1 MFFSKYEF
9 QSKKVILIRFIFVI
23 FLFKDSIL
31 KYINYSQRNMITQS
45 NIQNKNT
52 SIISLLKSQVQKQE
66 KIQKE
71 ESVQTTSNESIKQ
84 HINKE
89 DVYMISFKDISIIS
103 YNITEKE
110 KIVSKELV
118 RFYDKDKIEKIKPI
132 INQEHEISLRLI
144 DWTLTNYAKKKCI
157 KYKLSNGRIIDV
169 FESYKN
175 YMTSYKRNILFDLF
189 RRGKCS
195 KVIYGKGKEDYVIS
209 GIKQLNS
216 FRCVLEIELIEY
228 IMKNKEKIETDMRV
242 SLRRSAVNKNIK
254 GEKGDK
260 SRKKRQELSSSIY
273 KKCMKHYY
281 KTTITF

>member
-1 MFFSKYEF
+1 
-9 QSKKVILIRFIFVI
+9 
-23 FLFKDSIL
+23 
-31 KYINYSQRNMITQS
+31 MITQS
-45 NIQNKNT
+45 NVKET
-52 SIISLLKSQVQKQE
+52 SIISLLKSQVQKQDDV
-66 KIQKE
+66 QKE
-71 ESVQTTSNESIKQ
+71 ALVQNNPHESVKQ
-84 HINKE
+84 HINKK
-89 DVYMISFKDISIIS
+89 DLYMISFKDISIIS

-110 KIVSKELV
+110 KIVSKELA
-118 RFYDKDKIEKIKPI
+118 RFYDKAKIEKIKPI
-132 INQEHEISLRLI
+132 INQEHDISLRLI
-144 DWTLTNYAKKKCI
+144 DWTLTNYSKKNCI

-195 KVIYGKGKEDYVIS
+195 KVIYGKGEDDFIIS

-228 IMKNKEKIETDMRV
+228 IIQNKEKIETDMRL
-242 SLRRSAVNKNIK
+242 SLRRSAVNK
-254 GEKGDK
+254 GGKGDK
-260 SRKKRQELSSSIY
+260 SRKKRQELSNSIY

>member
-1 MFFSKYEF
+1 
-9 QSKKVILIRFIFVI
+9 
-23 FLFKDSIL
+23 
-31 KYINYSQRNMITQS
+31 MIKQG
-45 NIQNKNT
+45 NT
-52 SIISLLKSQVQKQE
+52 KEKSIISLLKSQVQKQDDV
-66 KIQKE
+66 QKE
-71 ESVQTTSNESIKQ
+71 EVVQNNPHESVKQ
-84 HINKE
+84 HINKK
-89 DVYMISFKDISIIS
+89 DVYMISFKDISILS

-110 KIVSKELV
+110 KIVSKELA
-118 RFYDKDKIEKIKPI
+118 RFYDKAKIEKIKPI
-132 INQEHEISLRLI
+132 INQEHDISLRLI
-144 DWTLTNYAKKKCI
+144 DWTLTNYSKKNCI

-195 KVIYGKGKEDYVIS
+195 KVIYGKGEDDFIIS

-228 IMKNKEKIETDMRV
+228 IIKNKEKIETDMRV
-242 SLRRSAVNKNIK
+242 SLRRSADKKNVK
-254 GEKGDK
+254 GEK
-260 SRKKRQELSSSIY
+260 SRKKRQELSNSIY

>member
-1 MFFSKYEF
+1 
-9 QSKKVILIRFIFVI
+9 
-23 FLFKDSIL
+23 
-31 KYINYSQRNMITQS
+31 MIKQG
-45 NIQNKNT
+45 NT
-52 SIISLLKSQVQKQE
+52 KEKSIISLLKSQVQKQDDV
-66 KIQKE
+66 QKE
-71 ESVQTTSNESIKQ
+71 ALVQNNPHESVKQ
-84 HINKE
+84 HINKK
-89 DVYMISFKDISIIS
+89 DLYMISFKDISIIS

-110 KIVSKELV
+110 KIVSKELA
-118 RFYDKDKIEKIKPI
+118 RFYDKAKIEKIKPI
-132 INQEHEISLRLI
+132 INQEHDLSLRLI
-144 DWTLTNYAKKKCI
+144 DWTLTNYSKKNCI

-195 KVIYGKGKEDYVIS
+195 KVIYGNGKDDFIIS

-228 IMKNKEKIETDMRV
+228 IIKNKEKIETDMRV
-242 SLRRSAVNKNIK
+242 SLRRSADKKNVK
-254 GEKGDK
+254 GEK
-260 SRKKRQELSSSIY
+260 SRKKRQELSNSIY

>member
-1 MFFSKYEF
+1 
-9 QSKKVILIRFIFVI
+9 
-23 FLFKDSIL
+23 
-31 KYINYSQRNMITQS
+31 MIKQG
-45 NIQNKNT
+45 NT
-52 SIISLLKSQVQKQE
+52 KERSIISLLKSQVQKQDDA
-66 KIQKE
+66 QKE
-71 ESVQTTSNESIKQ
+71 EVVQNNTNELVKQ

-89 DVYMISFKDISIIS
+89 DVYMISFKNISIIS

-110 KIVSKELV
+110 KIVSKELA
-118 RFYDKDKIEKIKPI
+118 RFYDKEKIEKIKPI
-132 INQEHEISLRLI
+132 INQEHDISLRLI
-144 DWTLTNYAKKKCI
+144 DWTLTNYSKKNCI
-157 KYKLSNGRIIDV
+157 KYKLSNGQIIDV

-195 KVIYGKGKEDYVIS
+195 KVIYGNGKDDFIIS

-228 IMKNKEKIETDMRV
+228 IIKNKEKIETDMRV
-242 SLRRSAVNKNIK
+242 SLRRSAVKKNAKDEK
-254 GEKGDK
+254 GEK

-281 KTTITF
+281 KKTITF

>member
-1 MFFSKYEF
+1 
-9 QSKKVILIRFIFVI
+9 
-23 FLFKDSIL
+23 
-31 KYINYSQRNMITQS
+31 MITQHKS
-45 NIQNKNT
+45 KET

-66 KIQKE
+66 QIQKE
-71 ESVQTTSNESIKQ
+71 EVIQKKTNESVKQ
-84 HINKE
+84 HINRK
-89 DVYMISFKDISIIS
+89 DVYMISFKNISIIS

-118 RFYDKDKIEKIKPI
+118 RFYDKAKIEKIKPI
-132 INQEHEISLRLI
+132 INQEHDISLRLI

-157 KYKLSNGRIIDV
+157 KYKLSSGRIIDV

-195 KVIYGKGKEDYVIS
+195 KVIYGNGKDDFIIS

-228 IMKNKEKIETDMRV
+228 IIKNKEKIETDMRV
-242 SLRRSAVNKNIK
+242 SLRRSAVKKNEKYEK
-254 GEKGDK
+254 GEKGEK